1 MKQTAWALVYGV
13 DGFGADTA
21 PALEEGIFLNKE
33 TALEHCIKLNL
44 ELLKENHIDLYE
56 EGWGEDCYDEES
68 EDGKIL
74 LALED
79 KNDYQNPLWV
89 EILDKHIL
97 KDIREKAKLLA
108 LKEEPWYNFYCIQET
123 LIR

>member
-21 PALEEGIFLNKE
+21 PALEEGIFLNRE
-33 TALEHCIKLNL
+33 TALEHCIQLNL
-44 ELLKENHIDLYE
+44 EQFKENDINLYDK
-56 EGWGEDCYDEES
+56 GWGEDYYDEES

-79 KNDYQNPLWV
+79 KDDYQNPLWDK
-89 EILDKHIL
+89 IFDKHTI
-97 KDIREKAKLLA
+97 KDTREKAKMLA
-108 LKEEPWYNFYCIQET
+108 LRKEPLYNFYCIQET
-123 LIR
+123 FIR